1 MAMQLFLSVTFKIF
15 LDYFFFFCIICLLI
29 HLITL
34 LVKRIKEKVGSKKI
48 LITSIGVLIVL
59 YATISYFI
67 RNIY

>member
-15 LDYFFFFCIICLLI
+15 LDYFFFLCIICLLI

-34 LVKRIKEKVGSKKI
+34 LVKRIKEKAGLKKI
-48 LITSIGVLIVL
+48 LITSIGILIVL